1 MNTTRMHTVVMANE
15 RDGFL
20 EEAVD
25 HVPESDLAAYVA
37 DAETRWQTVTV
48 APEGTN

>member
-1 MNTTRMHTVVMANE
+1 MNYMVTMVNDRG
-15 RDGFL
+15 GFR

-25 HVPESDLAAYVA
+25 HVPEGDLAAYVA

-48 APEGTN
+48 TPERAN